1 MTSPLFDLIYHIIF
15 MGGNQPQSKGK
26 EKSYEAEDTS
36 FFFYKQMVTSSEI
49 LGIEQHYTL

>member
-1 MTSPLFDLIYHIIF
+1 